1 MPYIPQGQPQRPSC
15 WSRIKMGFMLGMG
28 VGVCGG
34 VLFGGFTAWRMGLRG
49 REMLGTMGKVMLQSG
64 GTFGTFMAIGS
75 GIRC

>member
-15 WSRIKMGFMLGMG
+15 WSRIKMGFMLGMS
-28 VGVCGG
+28 VGMAGG
-34 VLFGGFTAWRMGLRG
+34 VLFGGFSAWRMGLRG
-49 REMLGTMGKVMLQSG
+49 REMFGTIGKVMLQSG